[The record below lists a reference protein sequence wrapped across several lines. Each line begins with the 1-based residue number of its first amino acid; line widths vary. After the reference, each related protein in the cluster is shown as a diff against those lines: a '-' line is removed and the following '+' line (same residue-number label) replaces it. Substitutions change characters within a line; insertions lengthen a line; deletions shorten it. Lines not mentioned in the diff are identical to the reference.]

1 MRLEIPEHKILVH
14 QLELPILWGDMDA
27 LGHINNTVYFRY
39 MEQARV
45 SWIQDISGSVGGEGE
60 GPVIANA
67 FFNFYRP
74 VVFPGAV
81 TIKLY
86 VADPGR
92 TSIDT
97 FVTVERS
104 DEPGTPSAAGGA
116 TLVWVNQATGRPTPL
131 PEAFKALKAPQPAL
145 PGGDAPPA
153 LPGKCARARAPAGCV

>member
-39 MEQARV
+39 SEQARV
-45 SWIQDISGSVGGEGE
+45 SWIQAINGSVGGEGE
-60 GPVIANA
+60 GAVIANA

-74 VVFPGAV
+74 VVFPGSV
-81 TIKLY
+81 TIMLY
-86 VADPGR
+86 VAEPGR

-104 DEPGTPSAAGGA
+104 DEPGVHYAAGGA
-116 TLVWVNQATGRPTPL
+116 TLVWVNHGSGRPTAL
-131 PEAFKALKAPQPAL
+131 PEAFRSLKAPTPAL
-145 PGGDAPPA
+145 PGSDVPPA
-153 LPGKCARARAPAGCV
+153 LPSR

>member
-1 MRLEIPEHKILVH
+1 MRLDIPEHKILVH
-14 QLELPILWGDMDA
+14 ELSLPIMWGDMDS

-45 SWIQDISGSVGGEGE
+45 SWIKAINGAVGDEKE

-74 VVFPGAV
+74 LVFPGELV
-81 TIKLY
+81 VKLY

-97 FVTVERS
+97 YVTIERS
-104 DEPGTPSAAGGA
+104 DELGSPYAAGGA
-116 TLVWVNQATGRPTPL
+116 TLVWVSSETGRPVPL
-131 PEAFKALKAPQPAL
+131 PEPMRALKGTLPAL
-145 PGGDAPPA
+145 PGADAQRA
-153 LPGKCARARAPAGCV
+153 LPG

>member
-1 MRLEIPEHKILVH
+1 MRLDIPEHKILVH
-14 QLELPILWGDMDA
+14 ELSVPIMWGDMDA
-27 LGHINNTVYFRY
+27 LGHVNNTVYFKY

-45 SWIQDISGSVGGEGE
+45 TWIEAISGAIDGGDE

-74 VVFPGAV
+74 LVFPGDLV
-81 TIKLY
+81 VKLY

-104 DEPGTPSAAGGA
+104 DEPGSPYAAGGA
-116 TLVWVNQATGRPTPL
+116 TLVWVSNADGRPVPL
-131 PEAFKALKAPQPAL
+131 PEPIRALKGTPAL
-145 PGGDAPPA
+145 PGNDPQRA
-153 LPGKCARARAPAGCV
+153 LPGK

>member
-1 MRLEIPEHKILVH
+1 MRLDIPEHKILVH

-45 SWIQDISGSVGGEGE
+45 SWIQAISGSVGGEGE

-74 VVFPGAV
+74 VVFPGTV

-104 DEPGTPSAAGGA
+104 DEPGTPYAAGGA
-116 TLVWVNQATGRPTPL
+116 TLVWVNQGTGRPTPL
-131 PEAFKALKAPQPAL
+131 PEAFRALKAPTPAL
-145 PGGDAPPA
+145 PGGEVPPA
-153 LPGKCARARAPAGCV
+153 LPGK